1 MTKKYYLYCDST
13 QEYEDIINSLSNEKI
28 NYTEE
33 YSINKEIVLILT
45 IPKYNLTF
53 EVRWFY
59 SQSDCPKSVRDLLT
73 KGCKSDLVFCNED
86 KEIVLTVESTKTA
99 PVGNAL
105 KQRLADRVVLPI
117 IDNIPFLYISPPT
130 GIDQSQKTE
139 RKETGIFKIIKDLY
153 PDNFLPLE
161 DKSILSM
168 LESLSVGDI
177 TKYIPKSGLLSSI
190 FNITYRSQTSFKKKD
205 LGKLWT
211 SSPIKN
217 KIEILKQ
224 SSLGVIESKNILLCP
239 HDRFIE
245 IFPDLTFQTPNNVII
260 FINRGLKG
268 KDGGPSDPFQGTV
281 GLINLLGKEYNKV
294 FISTH
299 DTNLNSTDKLLW
311 TPKRDGKTSTKLN
324 KFNYI
329 IDLTGSVYKPNVV
342 DIKVKEF
349 KCVPKLGESDALWLW
364 KRQLPKHE
372 ILFEQFPGGSWG
384 GENNLVKRDDKRGD
398 MEYTLGDSKE
408 IIKVEGK
415 GKLSDIKTHIKKHGD
430 TDDIYVCIE
439 NNTNFNG
446 IKIKGRV
453 LCYDIYKRGFH
464 SVK

>member
-13 QEYEDIINSLSNEKI
+13 QEYEDIINSLINEKI

-33 YSINKEIVLILT
+33 YNINDELVLILT

-59 SQSDCPKSVRDLLT
+59 SQSDCPKSVIGLLT
-73 KGCKSDLVFCNED
+73 KGCKPDLFICNED
-86 KEIVLTVESTKTA
+86 KEIVLIVESTKTA
-99 PVGNAL
+99 PVGNAQ

-117 IDNIPFLYISPPT
+117 IENIPFLYISPST

-168 LESLSVGDI
+168 LESLSEGDT
-177 TKYIPKSGLLSSI
+177 TKYIPKSDLLSSI
-190 FNITYRSQTSFKKKD
+190 LDRTYRSQISVMKKD

-217 KIEILKQ
+217 KFEILKQ

-299 DTNLNSTDKLLW
+299 DTNLNSTNKLLW
-311 TPKRDGKTSTKLN
+311 TSKRTGKTSTKLN
-324 KFNYI
+324 EFNYI

-349 KCVPKLGESDALWLW
+349 KCVPKLGESDVLWLW

-384 GENNLVKRDDKRGD
+384 GEDNLVRRDNKRED
-398 MEYTLGDSKE
+398 MKYRLVDGK
-408 IIKVEGK
+408 IKSVEGK
-415 GKLSDIKTHIKKHGD
+415 EKLSDIKAHIKKHGD
-430 TDDIYVCIE
+430 TDDIYICIN

-446 IKIKGRV
+446 IKIKGKV
-453 LCYDIYKRGFH
+453 LCYDTYNREFY
-464 SVK
+464 SVI